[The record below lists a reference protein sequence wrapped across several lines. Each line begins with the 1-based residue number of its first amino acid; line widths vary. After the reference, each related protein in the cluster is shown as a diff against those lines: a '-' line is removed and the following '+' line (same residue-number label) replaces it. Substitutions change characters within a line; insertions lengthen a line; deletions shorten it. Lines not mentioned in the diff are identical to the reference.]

1 MARLAYGGMGE
12 RAKKIAQAETFL
24 TFEGGTL
31 NEYENEYILYFFQI
45 EMLKSWDGDM
55 KKLGNAERFLLQ
67 LIDVKKY

>member
-12 RAKKIAQAETFL
+12 RAKKILQAEIFL
-24 TFEGGTL
+24 TFEGGTF
-31 NEYENEYILYFFQI
+31 NEYDSEYIIYFFQI

-67 LIDVKKY
+67 LIDVKK